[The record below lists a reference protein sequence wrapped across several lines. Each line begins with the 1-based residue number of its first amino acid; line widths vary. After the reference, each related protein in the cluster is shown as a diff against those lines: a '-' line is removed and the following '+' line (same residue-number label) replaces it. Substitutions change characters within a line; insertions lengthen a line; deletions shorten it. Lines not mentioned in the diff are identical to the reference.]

1 MIQSNQGFSS
11 MVLRLQTG
19 VNDAGAP
26 LYKDKSYPRVL
37 PTVTADDIYTVGGAL
52 AGLSNWTLHHIQ
64 RLPES
69 GERLTRYVHHIAR
82 FAAAVQQPELLAF
95 ARKDRAED
103 MRHQAALLVFAIYN
117 VESVEQ

>member
-11 MVLRLQTG
+11 MVLHLQTG

-37 PTVTADDIYTVGGAL
+37 PTVTIDDLYAVGGAL

-64 RLPES
+64 RL
-69 GERLTRYVHHIAR
+69 
-82 FAAAVQQPELLAF
+82 
-95 ARKDRAED
+95 DRAD
-103 MRHQAALLVFAIYN
+103 LTDTGTTTTTSIGTGN
-117 VESVEQ
+117 